1 MRKLTDKG
9 KDILG
14 EKSPFKDTFNSGN
27 NPIFNQSLQEPDSK
41 SHNTESGKKN
51 QITPD
56 EPHSKSPS
64 LNSDLSIN
72 DKNEN
77 VKILKLFLVFWF
89 ISKNE
94 KYTKNSYCS
103 HC

>member
-9 KDILG
+9 SEIKDNLLKKVKPTSFPT
-14 EKSPFKDTFNSGN
+14 E
-27 NPIFNQSLQEPDSK
+27 QEPANE

-72 DKNEN
+72 DKDEN
-77 VKILKLFLVFWF
+77 VKILKLFFVFWF

>member
-1 MRKLTDKG
+1 MGKFFRKIKDKF
-9 KDILG
+9 G
-14 EKSPFKDTFNSGN
+14 EIGTGIKSR
-27 NPIFNQSLQEPDSK
+27 IFSAENQSVQEPSNSSNNK
-41 SHNTESGKKN
+41 ESTNKN

-77 VKILKLFLVFWF
+77 VKILKLFLVFWLVF
-89 ISKNE
+89 GRL
-94 KYTKNSYCS
+94 Y
-103 HC
+103 

>member
-1 MRKLTDKG
+1 MKNAKHELYNLFNPSDVSMDTSNSVNNSEDSSPHTGNTHQQQSSDKSV
-9 KDILG
+9 K
-14 EKSPFKDTFNSGN
+14 
-27 NPIFNQSLQEPDSK
+27 QESK
-41 SHNTESGKKN
+41 
-51 QITPD
+51 
-56 EPHSKSPS
+56 HSTSPS

-72 DKNEN
+72 DNEKN

>member
-1 MRKLTDKG
+1 MGKIFRKIKDK
-9 KDILG
+9 LG

-27 NPIFNQSLQEPDSK
+27 NPIFNETPDNSND
-41 SHNTESGKKN
+41 SHDTNKN

-77 VKILKLFLVFWF
+77 VKILKLFFVFWLVFGRL
-89 ISKNE
+89 
-94 KYTKNSYCS
+94 Y
-103 HC
+103 